1 MERILSEKKREQIIL
16 NGFFYRLD
24 RKLVSGKESWRCV
37 DEKCKGRIHVDGG
50 GSWKTVTEHNHV
62 PQPAV
67 ADVKNVLHRIREREL
82 LLRIIYQEELS
93 KKVVLT

>member
-24 RKLVSGKESWRCV
+24 RKLASGRESWRCV

-50 GSWKTVTEHNHV
+50 SSWKTVTEHNHV
-62 PQPAV
+62 PQPSV
-67 ADVKNVLHRIREREL
+67 PKMVKVSCRCKSHHVYLCNFLNC
-82 LLRIIYQEELS
+82 
-93 KKVVLT
+93 